1 MTAFRAGATA
11 TLVVVALA
19 SGGGAA
25 AGPGVTAV
33 AVEPGRARPS
43 ESGARDSA
51 ATVGPLAIGAV
62 VMDRSGAEIGHVT
75 RLTTDSNGH
84 SVAEVRHNEDV
95 FSIPTSGLFTRGGKA
110 FSSQT
115 LDELKRSGA
124 AH

>member
-1 MTAFRAGATA
+1 MSLRRAAATAALVAVVLAGAG
-11 TLVVVALA
+11 V
-19 SGGGAA
+19 AA

-33 AVEPGRARPS
+33 AVEPGRARPT

-51 ATVGPLAIGAV
+51 ATVGPLAIGAA
-62 VMDRSGAEIGHVT
+62 VMDRSGVEIGHVT

-95 FSIPTSGLFTRGGKA
+95 FSIPTSGLVTHGGRA

-115 LDELKRSGA
+115 LEELKRGGA